1 MHFSSVSSP
10 WLVNSTSNVFFSGQ
24 PFTVTQTSGGFLG
37 LLPILHSTCHPCGS
51 TVLGVVNASL
61 SLSFSLMSIMRTG
74 TTAHLLLCPTPVPYS
89 STLAVVPVART
100 CFFLIS
106 EFEA

>member
-61 SLSFSLMSIMRTG
+61 SLFLSHEHHENRDHSSLAAVPHARS
-74 TTAHLLLCPTPVPYS
+74 LL
-89 STLAVVPVART
+89 
-100 CFFLIS
+100 
-106 EFEA
+106 